1 MSPKCILVA
10 EDDDAIRRVVSDSLT
25 GAGYEVRTAPNGRA
39 ALELLLSSPVDLALL
54 DVNMPEINGFKLLRM
69 MQKECPGIPSIIL
82 TACGDE
88 QDRVKGLQL
97 GADDYVVK
105 PFSIAELLA
114 RVAAVLR
121 RSPGRQLAVAQVLP
135 FPGGRLDG
143 ENRSACLD
151 NGTPLP
157 LTEKEFE
164 LFRYFLT
171 HPGRVIS
178 QEELLLRVWGNSSK
192 AAQTRTVAVTLTRLR
207 EKIGTLPASHIET
220 IRGRGY
226 RWNEHE

>member
-1 MSPKCILVA
+1 MSNKCILVA
-10 EDDDAIRRVVSDSLT
+10 EDDDAIRRVLADSLV
-25 GAGYEVRTAPNGRA
+25 GAGYEVRTASNGRS
-39 ALELLLSSPVDLALL
+39 ALELLLSAPVNLALL
-54 DVNMPEINGFKLLRM
+54 DVNMPEIDGFKLLRM

-88 QDRVKGLQL
+88 QDRIKGLQL

-114 RVAAVLR
+114 RITAVLR
-121 RSPGRQLAVAQVLP
+121 RAPGRQLAVAQIIH
-135 FPGGRLDG
+135 FPGGRLNG
-143 ENRSACLD
+143 ETHRAEFED
-151 NGTPLP
+151 GTPIP

-171 HPGRVIS
+171 HPGRVIP
-178 QEELLLRVWGNSSK
+178 QEELLLRVWGSNNR

-207 EKIGTLPASHIET
+207 EKIGPAPSAHIET

-226 RWNEHE
+226 RWNDA